1 MDLEPPELRA
11 YLDSLRPGELLSG
24 VVAALEPFGV
34 FVQLDE
40 GPRHPIFPGV
50 GFISIPEL
58 SWVHIGAASDVVRV
72 GQRVR
77 CEVLQSDTHNG
88 EARLS
93 LRATMADPM
102 RDLRIGQVLDGVV
115 SKVVPFGAFVR
126 VPNGLVGLIHERDLD
141 DWVRLGDPVIVVV
154 TQIDLPRR
162 RLAFVPGGQGAMDR
176 TNSS

>member
-1 MDLEPPELRA
+1 MDLEPPELRSF
-11 YLDSLRPGELLSG
+11 LDSLRPGELLSG

-34 FVQLDE
+34 FVQLDD

-58 SWVHIGAASDVVRV
+58 SWVRIGAASDVVRV

-77 CEVLQSDTHNG
+77 CEVLRAGTDNG

-93 LRATMADPM
+93 LRATVADPM
-102 RDLRIGQVLDGVV
+102 RDLRVGQVLDGVV
-115 SKVVPFGAFVR
+115 SRVVPIGAFVR
-126 VPNGLVGLIHERDLD
+126 VPNGLEGLIHERDLD
-141 DWVRLGDPVIVVV
+141 ARVRRGDPVIVVV
-154 TQIDLPRR
+154 TRIDVPRR
-162 RLAFVPGGQGAMDR
+162 RLAFVPRGQGAMDR